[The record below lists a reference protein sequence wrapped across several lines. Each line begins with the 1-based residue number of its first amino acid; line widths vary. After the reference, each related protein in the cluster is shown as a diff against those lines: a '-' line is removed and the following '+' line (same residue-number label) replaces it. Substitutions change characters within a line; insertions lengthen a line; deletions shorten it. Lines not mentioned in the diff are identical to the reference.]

1 MLALMQAPTPP
12 KDRAKKS
19 GPSRLPTL
27 DDVSSPD
34 FARKLTEGFHQAVAT
49 AVDRQHAAG
58 IEVYHLVDDVV
69 EIVPP
74 PRAAR
79 KTR

>member
-1 MLALMQAPTPP
+1 L
-12 KDRAKKS
+12 
-19 GPSRLPTL
+19 PSL

-34 FARKLTEGFHQAVAT
+34 FARKLTEGFRQAVAT

-74 PRAAR
+74 PRAAL
-79 KTR
+79 